1 MTELEWLDTIHFT
14 TYDVSEILIFITA
27 GRKEENIM
35 RRAKIVAT
43 IGPASDSEQMLEAI
57 IKAGMNIARLNFS
70 HGTHEQHQSRI
81 AAIRAVAKRLEMPVG
96 ILQDLQGPKIRVG
109 KLTVPLHLSVGE
121 QVCLYATQ
129 DEAPQTE
136 HQLLPVDF
144 RELFD
149 SVQPGDRLL
158 LDDGRL
164 ALEVVSAQ
172 GRVVHAKVLVG
183 GTLSSH
189 KGINLPGIK
198 LRIAGF
204 TEKDKADLAFGILQG
219 VDAVAISFVRSA
231 EDVKTVRAA
240 MEEFSIGKRLPLLI
254 AKLEKPEAMNE
265 LEAILDVVDGVM
277 VARGDLGVELPPER
291 VPSLQKHII
300 HSANA
305 RAKLVITATQMLESM
320 IQHPLPTRAE
330 ASDVA
335 NAIFD
340 GTDAVMLSAETA
352 SGDYPSEAVAMMSRI
367 VKEAEANFKEWGSR
381 QDRRSGLGESDAASM
396 ARAANVLA
404 EDPEVRAVSVF
415 TMQGRSAWLMSKARP
430 SKRILAFTPDSET
443 FNQLAFLWG
452 VSPHLTKFANT
463 MEDMIADV
471 DAALLQSGIQA
482 GQQVVLLCGYPV
494 GAQRPPNMALLHTVG
509 SDANIHLARKLAEG
523 NVKK

>member
-1 MTELEWLDTIHFT
+1 
-14 TYDVSEILIFITA
+14 
-27 GRKEENIM
+27 M

-43 IGPASDSEQMLEAI
+43 IGPASDSEQVLESLV
-57 IKAGMNIARLNFS
+57 KAGMNVARLNFS
-70 HGTHEQHQSRI
+70 HGTHEQHASRV
-81 AAIRAVAKRLEMPVG
+81 ATIRGVSRKLGAPVG

-109 KLTVPLHLSVGE
+109 KLAAPLQLSVSE
-121 QVCLYATQ
+121 EVCLYATQ
-129 DEAPQTE
+129 DKPPKTDK
-136 HQLLPVDF
+136 QLLPVDF

-149 SVQPGDRLL
+149 SVQIGDRLL

-164 ALEVVSAQ
+164 TLEVLSGK
-172 GRVVHAKVLVG
+172 GRVVEAKVIVG
-183 GTLSSH
+183 GELSSH
-189 KGINLPGIK
+189 KGINLPGVK

-204 TEKDKADLAFGILQG
+204 TDKDKEDLEFGISLG
-219 VDAVAISFVRSA
+219 VDAVAISFVRSV

-240 MEEFSIGKRLPLLI
+240 LEEFSKEKRVPLLI

-300 HSANA
+300 RSANA

-320 IQHPLPTRAE
+320 IQNPLPTRAE

-352 SGDYPSEAVAMMSRI
+352 AGDYPAEAVAMMSRI
-367 VKEAEANFKEWGSR
+367 VVEAESHFYEWGSR
-381 QDRRSGLGESDAASM
+381 QDGRAGLGESDAASM
-396 ARAANVLA
+396 ARGANALA
-404 EDPEVRAVSVF
+404 KDPDVSAVAVF

-430 SKRILAFTPDSET
+430 EKQIFAFTPVT
-443 FNQLAFLWG
+443 GTYNQLAFLWG
-452 VSPHLTKFANT
+452 VIPHLAKFANT
-463 MEDMIADV
+463 LDEMLADV
-471 DAALLQSGIQA
+471 DAALLISGIRP
-482 GQQVVLLCGYPV
+482 GQQVVLVCGYPV
-494 GAQRPPNMALLHTVG
+494 GAQRPPNMALLHIVG
-509 SDANIHLARKLAEG
+509 SDATVNLARKLAE
-523 NVKK
+523 NNIKNK

>member
-1 MTELEWLDTIHFT
+1 
-14 TYDVSEILIFITA
+14 
-27 GRKEENIM
+27 M
-35 RRAKIVAT
+35 RRAKIIAT
-43 IGPASDSEQMLEAI
+43 IGPASESEAALESL
-57 IKAGMNIARLNFS
+57 IKAGMNVARLNFS
-70 HGTHEQHQSRI
+70 HGTQEQHE
-81 AAIRAVAKRLEMPVG
+81 AKVKTIRALSKKLGVPVG

-109 KLTVPLHLSVGE
+109 RLTVPLQLSVGE
-121 QVCLYATQ
+121 QVCLYATK
-129 DEAPQTE
+129 DTPPTTE
-136 HQLLPVDF
+136 NQLIPVDF

-149 SVQPGDRLL
+149 SVHAGDRLL

-164 ALEVVSAQ
+164 ALEVISAE

-183 GTLSSH
+183 GALSSH

-204 TEKDKADLAFGILQG
+204 TEKDKADLAFGISQG

-231 EDVKTVRAA
+231 DDVKLVRTA
-240 MEEFSIGKRLPLLI
+240 MEENSKGKRIPLLI
-254 AKLEKPEAMNE
+254 AKLEKPEAMDE
-265 LEAILDVVDGVM
+265 LESILDVVDGVM

-300 HSANA
+300 RSANA

-320 IQHPLPTRAE
+320 ILNPLPTRAE
-330 ASDVA
+330 ASDIA

-352 SGDYPSEAVAMMSRI
+352 SGEYPSEAVAMMSRI
-367 VKEAEANFKEWGSR
+367 VVEAETHFLEWGSR
-381 QDRRSGLGESDAASM
+381 QDGRAGLGESDAASM
-396 ARAANVLA
+396 ARASNALA
-404 EDPEVRAVSVF
+404 KDPEVRAVSVF

-430 SKRILAFTPDSET
+430 SKQILAFTPDPDT

-452 VSPHLTKFANT
+452 VQPHLAKFANT
-463 MEDMIADV
+463 MDEMLANV
-471 DAALLQSGIQA
+471 DAALLQSGIQS
-482 GQQVVLLCGYPV
+482 GQQVVLICGYPV

-509 SDANIHLARKLAEG
+509 SDATVNLARKLAEG
-523 NVKK
+523 NVKKTD